1 MENFEPVK
9 NYETYGINKKGEIK
23 DYRSGKIIP
32 QYFNQCGYK
41 RINLRNP
48 NGVKGFLVHRLVG
61 IQFLEPVEGKY
72 EIDHIDRDKKNNN
85 IENLRWVNDVE
96 QAENRGDFSNNKLGE
111 KFIRY
116 EKSTKGY
123 THRFRIQITKNKKKI
138 FDKSLKCSQ
147 YTLEDAIKIRDDF
160 LASIN

>member
-1 MENFEPVK
+1 MDNFESVK

-23 DYRSGKIIP
+23 DYRTGKIMN
-32 QYFNQCGYK
+32 QYFNFHGYK

-61 IQFLEPVEGKY
+61 LQFLEPKEGKD

-85 IENLRWVNDVE
+85 IENLRWCNDLE
-96 QAENRGDFSNNKLGE
+96 QSENRGDFKNNKLKE
-111 KFIRY
+111 KYICY
-116 EKSTKGY
+116 EKSTKGRTY
-123 THRFRIQITKNKKKI
+123 RFRIQITKNKKKI
-138 FDKSLKCSQ
+138 FNKSLKCSE

-160 LASIN
+160 LKTL